1 MLVDKSDRIDLLLLP
16 EEKVCRAL
24 ICGHDPLFVS
34 PKAPLLRNDN
44 LVLHSQIR
52 EACTDNSV
60 KQWLICHM
68 DCSYTHT
75 IYIYIYTY
83 YIYTFIDVCTCMY
96 VCMHVCMCMYGS
108 SYVRMSVCMYIVY
121 SYDIHTYTTMYIP
134 ALFCMYIR

>member
-75 IYIYIYTY
+75 QYIYIYVYIYTY

-96 VCMHVCMCMYGS
+96 VCMHVMYV
-108 SYVRMSVCMYIVY
+108 YVWKFRMYVCRYVCI
-121 SYDIHTYTTMYIP
+121 
-134 ALFCMYIR
+134 

>member
-24 ICGHDPLFVS
+24 ICGHDPLSVS
-34 PKAPLLRNDN
+34 PKTPLLRNDN

-75 IYIYIYTY
+75 RTHIIYTYIYTY
-83 YIYTFIDVCTCMY
+83 YIYTFIDVCTWYVRMHACMY
-96 VCMHVCMCMYGS
+96 VKFVCTYVGMY
-108 SYVRMSVCMYIVY
+108 VY
-121 SYDIHTYTTMYIP
+121 SMFI
-134 ALFCMYIR
+134 